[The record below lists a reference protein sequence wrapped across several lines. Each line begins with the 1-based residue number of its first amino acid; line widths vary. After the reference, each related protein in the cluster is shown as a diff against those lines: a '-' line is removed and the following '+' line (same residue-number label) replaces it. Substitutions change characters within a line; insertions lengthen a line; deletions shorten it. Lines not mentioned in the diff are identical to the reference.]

1 MDCSRTVFDTLI
13 IGGGPAGLTAAVY
26 LRRFTR
32 HVALVDKGNS
42 RLSWIPV
49 SHNYPGFPEGINGM
63 QLLENLRAQ
72 LANYGGSVMP
82 GEILDLRLEDGVFV
96 TDYAP
101 AGDAAPCQIRALT
114 VLLASGVADAGM
126 PVERWDE
133 AVRCGAVR
141 LCPVCDGWDVID
153 KRIGVVTSEANPVG
167 HALFMRTFSADVL
180 LFERGPEPT
189 LNDED
194 RQRLAAANVRYID
207 SPLAGV
213 TMSEDMKPILH
224 TRDGEDYRC
233 DVFYPMLGENARSD
247 LASSLGAE
255 TVECRKLLVDDHCRT
270 TVPGLFAVGDVT
282 RGLNQIAVATGQ
294 AALAATT
301 IHNMLPWALRTAPD
315 QAAAGQASQGQ
326 VSQGQVSQGQVSVSQ
341 T

>member
-1 MDCSRTVFDTLI
+1 MDCDRTVFDTLI

-32 HVALVDKGNS
+32 HIALVDKGNS

-49 SHNYPGFPEGINGM
+49 SHNYPGFPEGINGVE
-63 QLLENLRAQ
+63 LLENLRAQ
-72 LANYGGSVMP
+72 LANYGGRVMP

-96 TDYAP
+96 GTYAP
-101 AGDAAPCQIRALT
+101 ADGNGETCELRALT
-114 VLLASGVADAGM
+114 VLLATGVADGGM

-153 KRIGVVTSEANPVG
+153 KRIGVVTSETNPVG

-180 LFERGPEPT
+180 LFERTPESA
-189 LNDED
+189 LGEED
-194 RQRLAAANVRYID
+194 RQRLAAAGVKLIE

-213 TMSEDMKPILH
+213 TMSDDMKPILH
-224 TRDGEDYRC
+224 TKDGEDYRC
-233 DVFYPMLGENARSD
+233 DVFYPMLGETARSD
-247 LASSLGAE
+247 LASALGAD
-255 TVECRKLLVDDHCRT
+255 TVECDKLPVDDHCRT
-270 TVPGLFAVGDVT
+270 SVPGLFAVGDVT

-301 IHNMLPWALRTAPD
+301 IHNMLPWALRPALDTATE
-315 QAAAGQASQGQ
+315 QS
-326 VSQGQVSQGQVSVSQ
+326 
-341 T
+341 

>member
-1 MDCSRTVFDTLI
+1 MDCERTVFDTLI
-13 IGGGPAGLTAAVY
+13 IGGGPAGLTAAIY

-32 HVALVDKGNS
+32 HIALVDKGNS

-49 SHNYPGFPEGINGM
+49 SHNYPGFPDGVNGA

-82 GEILDLRLEDGVFV
+82 GEIRSLRLEDGMFV
-96 TDYAP
+96 GDYEAQD
-101 AGDAAPCQIRALT
+101 GGEPCQLRALT
-114 VLLASGVADAGM
+114 VLLATGVADEGM

-133 AVRCGAVR
+133 ALRCGAVR

-153 KRIGVVTSEANPVG
+153 KRIGVVTSEINPVG

-180 LFERGPEPT
+180 LFERGPVST

-194 RQRLAAANVRYID
+194 RQRLAAAKVRCID

-213 TMSEDMKPILH
+213 SMSPDMKPILH

-247 LASSLGAE
+247 LASELGAE

-270 TVPGLFAVGDVT
+270 KVPGLFAVGDVT

-301 IHNMLPWALRTAPD
+301 IHNTLPWALRP
-315 QAAAGQASQGQ
+315 AADPADASPPAGAQSR
-326 VSQGQVSQGQVSVSQ
+326 
-341 T
+341 

>member
-1 MDCSRTVFDTLI
+1 MDCERTVFDTLI

-49 SHNYPGFPEGINGM
+49 SHNYPGFPDGINGV

-72 LANYGGSVMP
+72 LANYGGSVMQ
-82 GEILDLRLEDGVFV
+82 GDISGLRLEDGLFV
-96 TDYAP
+96 GDYAP
-101 AGDAAPCQIRALT
+101 VDGGEPCQIRAHT
-114 VLLASGVADAGM
+114 VLLATGVADAGM

-153 KRIGVVTSEANPVG
+153 KRIGVVTSEINPVG

-180 LFERGPEPT
+180 LFERGPVST
-189 LNDED
+189 LNDEE
-194 RQRLAAANVRYID
+194 RQQLAAAQVRLIA
-207 SPLAGV
+207 SPLVGV

-224 TRDGEDYRC
+224 TKDGEDYPC

-270 TVPGLFAVGDVT
+270 GVPGLFAVGDVT

-301 IHNMLPWALRTAPD
+301 IHNTLPWALRPAKEP
-315 QAAAGQASQGQ
+315 AAG
-326 VSQGQVSQGQVSVSQ
+326 

>member
-1 MDCSRTVFDTLI
+1 MDCERTVFDTLI

-49 SHNYPGFPEGINGM
+49 SHNYPGFPDGVNGM

-72 LANYGGSVMP
+72 LANYGGSVMQ
-82 GEILDLRLEDGVFV
+82 GEITGLRLEDGIFV
-96 TDYAP
+96 GDYAP
-101 AGDAAPCQIRALT
+101 MDGGEPCQIRAHT
-114 VLLASGVADAGM
+114 VLLATGVADAGM

-153 KRIGVVTSEANPVG
+153 KRIGVVTSEINPVG

-180 LFERGPEPT
+180 LFERGPVST
-189 LNDED
+189 LNDEE
-194 RQRLAAANVRYID
+194 RQQLAAAQVRLIG
-207 SPLAGV
+207 SPLVGV

-224 TRDGEDYRC
+224 TKGGEDYHC

-270 TVPGLFAVGDVT
+270 QVPGLFAVGDVT

-301 IHNMLPWALRTAPD
+301 IHNTLPWALRPAKEP
-315 QAAAGQASQGQ
+315 AAG
-326 VSQGQVSQGQVSVSQ
+326 

>member
-1 MDCSRTVFDTLI
+1 MDCDRTVFDTLI

-32 HVALVDKGNS
+32 HIALVDKGNS

-49 SHNYPGFPEGINGM
+49 SHNYPGFPEGING
-63 QLLENLRAQ
+63 QLLLENLRQQ

-82 GEILDLRLEDGVFV
+82 GEIESLRIEDGHFV
-96 TDYAP
+96 GTYAP
-101 AGDAAPCQIRALT
+101 ADGGDTCELRALT
-114 VLLASGVADAGM
+114 VLLATGVADAGM

-133 AVRCGAVR
+133 AVLAGAVR
-141 LCPVCDGWDVID
+141 LCPVCDGWDVLD
-153 KRIGVVTSEANPVG
+153 KRIGVVTSEVNPVG

-180 LFERGPEPT
+180 LFERTAESA
-189 LNDED
+189 LNDEEK
-194 RQRLAAANVRYID
+194 QQLAAAQIRHIT

-213 TMSEDMKPILH
+213 SMSEDMKPILH
-224 TRDGEDYRC
+224 TRDGEDYPC

-247 LASSLGAE
+247 LASELGAE

-270 TVPGLFAVGDVT
+270 QVPGLFAVGDVT

-301 IHNMLPWALRTAPD
+301 IHNLLPWALRQPANTT
-315 QAAAGQASQGQ
+315 G
-326 VSQGQVSQGQVSVSQ
+326 
-341 T
+341 

>member
-1 MDCSRTVFDTLI
+1 MDPDRTVFDTLI
-13 IGGGPAGLTAAVY
+13 IGGGPAGLTAGVY

-32 HVALVDKGNS
+32 NIALVDKGHS

-49 SHNYPGFPEGINGM
+49 SHNYPGFPEGINGV

-96 TDYAP
+96 GDYLAP
-101 AGDAAPCQIRALT
+101 DGGEARQIRALT

-153 KRIGVVTSEANPVG
+153 KRIGVVTSSENPVG
-167 HALFMRTFSADVL
+167 HAIFMRTFSADVL
-180 LFERGPEPT
+180 LFERGPEST
-189 LNDED
+189 LDDED
-194 RQRLAAANVRYID
+194 RQRLAAAGVRHID

-213 TMSEDMKPILH
+213 TMSDDMKPILH
-224 TRDGEDYRC
+224 TRDGEDHPC

-247 LASSLGAE
+247 LASGLGAD
-255 TVECRKLLVDDHCRT
+255 TVECSKLLVDDHCRT

-282 RGLNQIAVATGQ
+282 HGLNQIAVATGQ

-301 IHNMLPWALRTAPD
+301 IHNMLPWAMRPAREN
-315 QAAAGQASQGQ
+315 AS
-326 VSQGQVSQGQVSVSQ
+326 
-341 T
+341 

>member
-1 MDCSRTVFDTLI
+1 MDCDRTVFDTLI
-13 IGGGPAGLTAAVY
+13 VGGGPAGLTAAVY

-49 SHNYPGFPEGINGM
+49 SHNYPGFPEGINGKL
-63 QLLENLRAQ
+63 LLENLRKQ
-72 LANYGGSVMP
+72 LGNYGGSVMQ
-82 GEILDLRLEDGVFV
+82 GEILSLRLEDGIFIGE
-96 TDYAP
+96 YA
-101 AGDAAPCQIRALT
+101 AADGGENCEIRALT
-114 VLLASGVADAGM
+114 VLLATGVADAGM

-133 AVRCGAVR
+133 AVLCGAVR

-153 KRIGVVTSEANPVG
+153 KRIGVVTSEVNPVG

-180 LFERGPEPT
+180 LFERTAEST
-189 LNDED
+189 LNDEE
-194 RQRLAAANVRYID
+194 RQQLAAANVTHIT

-224 TRDGEDYRC
+224 TKDGEDYPC

-247 LASSLGAE
+247 LASQLGAE

-270 TVPGLFAVGDVT
+270 SVPGLFAVGDVT

-301 IHNMLPWALRTAPD
+301 IHNMLPWALRPPLD
-315 QAAAGQASQGQ
+315 QA
-326 VSQGQVSQGQVSVSQ
+326 SVSQ

>member
-13 IGGGPAGLTAAVY
+13 IGGGPAGLTAGVY

-32 HVALVDKGNS
+32 HIALVDKGNS

-49 SHNYPGFPEGINGM
+49 SHNYPGFPEGINGV

-96 TDYAP
+96 GEYVPLD
-101 AGDAAPCQIRALT
+101 GGEPCQIRALT
-114 VLLASGVADAGM
+114 VLLATGVADAGM
-126 PVERWDE
+126 PVERWDD

-141 LCPVCDGWDVID
+141 MCPVCDGWDVID
-153 KRIGVVTSEANPVG
+153 KRIGVVTSEVNPVG

-180 LFERGPEPT
+180 LFERGPVST

-213 TMSEDMKPILH
+213 SMSEDMKPILH
-224 TRDGEDYRC
+224 TKNGEDYRC

-255 TVECRKLLVDDHCRT
+255 TVECRKLAVDDHCRT
-270 TVPGLFAVGDVT
+270 SVPGLFAVGDVT

-301 IHNMLPWALRTAPD
+301 IHNMLPWALRPALEQAPPD
-315 QAAAGQASQGQ
+315 QASL
-326 VSQGQVSQGQVSVSQ
+326 SQ

>member
-1 MDCSRTVFDTLI
+1 MDCARTVFDTLI

-32 HVALVDKGNS
+32 HIALVDKGNS

-49 SHNYPGFPEGINGM
+49 SHNYPGFPDGVNGV

-82 GEILDLRLEDGVFV
+82 GEITSLRLEDGIFV
-96 TDYAP
+96 GDYAP
-101 AGDAAPCQIRALT
+101 ADGGEPCQIRAHT
-114 VLLASGVADAGM
+114 VLLATGVADAGM

-153 KRIGVVTSEANPVG
+153 KRIGVVTSEINPVG

-180 LFERGPEPT
+180 LFERRPVST
-189 LNDED
+189 LNDEE
-194 RQRLAAANVRYID
+194 RQQLAAAQVRLIE
-207 SPLAGV
+207 SPLVGV

-224 TRDGEDYRC
+224 TRDGEHYPC

-255 TVECRKLLVDDHCRT
+255 TVECSKLLVDDHCRT
-270 TVPGLFAVGDVT
+270 QVPGLFAVGDVT

-301 IHNMLPWALRTAPD
+301 IHNMLPWALRPAKES
-315 QAAAGQASQGQ
+315 AAGA
-326 VSQGQVSQGQVSVSQ
+326 
-341 T
+341 

>member
-13 IGGGPAGLTAAVY
+13 IGGGPAGLTAGVY

-32 HVALVDKGNS
+32 HIALVDKGNS

-49 SHNYPGFPEGINGM
+49 SHNYPGFPEGINGV

-82 GEILDLRLEDGVFV
+82 GEIRELRLEDGVFV
-96 TDYAP
+96 ADYTP
-101 AGDAAPCQIRALT
+101 ADGGEPCQIRALT
-114 VLLASGVADAGM
+114 VLLATGVADAGM

-153 KRIGVVTSEANPVG
+153 KRIGVVTSEVNPVG

-180 LFERGPEPT
+180 LFERGPVST

-194 RQRLAAANVRYID
+194 RQRLAAANVRYVD

-213 TMSEDMKPILH
+213 SMSEDMKPVLH
-224 TRDGEDYRC
+224 TKDGEDYHC

-247 LASSLGAE
+247 LASALGAE
-255 TVECRKLLVDDHCRT
+255 TVECRKLAVDDHCRT
-270 TVPGLFAVGDVT
+270 SVPGLFAVGDVT

-301 IHNMLPWALRTAPD
+301 IHNMLPWALRPALD
-315 QAAAGQASQGQ
+315 QASASQ
-326 VSQGQVSQGQVSVSQ
+326 

>member
-1 MDCSRTVFDTLI
+1 MNCDRTVFDTLI
-13 IGGGPAGLTAAVY
+13 IGGGPAGLTAALY

-32 HVALVDKGNS
+32 SVALVDKGNS

-49 SHNYPGFPEGINGM
+49 SHNYPGFPDGING
-63 QLLENLRAQ
+63 QLLLENLRKQ

-82 GEILDLRLEDGVFV
+82 GEILGLRLEDGHFV
-96 TDYAP
+96 AEYAP
-101 AGDAAPCQIRALT
+101 ADGGEHCELRALT
-114 VLLASGVADAGM
+114 VLLATGVADAGM

-133 AVRCGAVR
+133 AVLSGAVR

-153 KRIGVVTSEANPVG
+153 KRIAVVTSEVNPVG

-180 LFERGPEPT
+180 LFERTEESA
-189 LNDED
+189 LSDEEK
-194 RQRLAAANVRYID
+194 QQLAAAQVRHIT

-213 TMSEDMKPILH
+213 TMSADMTPILH
-224 TRDGEDYRC
+224 TRDGEDYHC

-247 LASSLGAE
+247 LASALGAE
-255 TVECRKLLVDDHCRT
+255 TAECSKLLVDEHCRT
-270 TVPGLFAVGDVT
+270 AVPGLFAIGDVT

-301 IHNMLPWALRTAPD
+301 IHNTLPWALRAPNNP
-315 QAAAGQASQGQ
+315 AI
-326 VSQGQVSQGQVSVSQ
+326 
-341 T
+341 

>member
-1 MDCSRTVFDTLI
+1 MDCARTVFDTLI
-13 IGGGPAGLTAAVY
+13 IGGGPAGLTAGVY

-32 HVALVDKGNS
+32 HIALVDKGNS

-49 SHNYPGFPEGINGM
+49 SHNYPGFPDGVNGV

-82 GEILDLRLEDGVFV
+82 GEITSLRLEDGIFV
-96 TDYAP
+96 GDYAP
-101 AGDAAPCQIRALT
+101 MDGSEPCQIRAHT
-114 VLLASGVADAGM
+114 VLLATGVADAGM

-153 KRIGVVTSEANPVG
+153 KRIGVVTSDINPVG

-180 LFERGPEPT
+180 LFERGPVST
-189 LNDED
+189 LNDEE
-194 RQRLAAANVRYID
+194 RQQLAAAQVRLIE
-207 SPLAGV
+207 SPLVGV
-213 TMSEDMKPILH
+213 TMSDDMKPILH
-224 TRDGEDYRC
+224 TKDGEDYPC

-255 TVECRKLLVDDHCRT
+255 TVECSKLLVDDHCRT
-270 TVPGLFAVGDVT
+270 QVPGLFAVGDVT

-301 IHNMLPWALRTAPD
+301 IHNALPWALRPAKE
-315 QAAAGQASQGQ
+315 AAAGA
-326 VSQGQVSQGQVSVSQ
+326 
-341 T
+341 